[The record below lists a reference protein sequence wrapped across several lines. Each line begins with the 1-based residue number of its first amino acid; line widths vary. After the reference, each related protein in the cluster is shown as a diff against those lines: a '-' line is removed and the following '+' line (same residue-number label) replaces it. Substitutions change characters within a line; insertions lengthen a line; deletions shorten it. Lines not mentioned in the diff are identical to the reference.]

1 MALLL
6 ITLPSGLAVQPAYDL
21 ISRNFGPAATA
32 AFQLSIDTTACPVS
46 KLCFSL
52 WQNGTSVAITA
63 SSMSEL
69 TYGIGYYVRFSCGL
83 TVGWRHGGGSHTHSD
98 QWPCHGSHGSQ
109 PLTPLMRERTVPYT
123 YEDNV
128 CTHSYSYVWY
138 DEAEWVAHI
147 DWMAL
152 QGVNVFLALTGQE
165 EVQYKAFRKFGLD
178 DTEIREFFDG
188 PAYLTWSRGQDIQS
202 AGASALPEGGTSG
215 LPRSWMQSQWALQK
229 KILRLTRSLGIVGVL
244 PAFQGNMPPGIKRLH
259 PQANIS
265 LTNPTQRTW
274 NGTKGECAWVAS
286 TDPLFGTVA
295 DAWMETLIADFG
307 TDHWYQCDGCAA
319 HAPHSPACARAA
331 RLLP

>member
-6 ITLPSGLAVQPAYDL
+6 IALPSGLAVQPAYDL

-152 QGVNVFLALTGQE
+152 QGVNVFLAQE
-165 EVQYKAFRKFGLD
+165 EVQYKAFRKFGSGGAQAPRPRGRGP
-178 DTEIREFFDG
+178 TYREFKNT
-188 PAYLTWSRGQDIQS
+188 PPR
-202 AGASALPEGGTSG
+202 G
-215 LPRSWMQSQWALQK
+215 LPGTCTHASHRHAAQLAPAAVTAGVSWTSARRCDVPGTHL
-229 KILRLTRSLGIVGVL
+229 LRPAAADGVPRRLGLPGRVL
-244 PAFQGNMPPGIKRLH
+244 ADPHHRRARHDHRRLRKRY
-259 PQANIS
+259 P
-265 LTNPTQRTW
+265 R
-274 NGTKGECAWVAS
+274 
-286 TDPLFGTVA
+286 
-295 DAWMETLIADFG
+295 
-307 TDHWYQCDGCAA
+307 
-319 HAPHSPACARAA
+319 R
-331 RLLP
+331 